1 MHFYL
6 PSADKLTTTDA
17 PDISTPGEGKL
28 THYYAI
34 GGWETVDVSNFVQY
48 FRAYFLADFAI
59 DACT

>member
-6 PSADKLTTTDA
+6 PSTDKLTTTDA

-34 GGWETVDVSNFVQY
+34 GGWETVSRCKQFHTI
-48 FRAYFLADFAI
+48 F
-59 DACT
+59 